1 MGLGQFGGLRLKK
14 LLLLLAFVVVVTAL
28 RDVVGYFGPMAEAFR
43 SYRDEAT
50 ASALARGKS
59 KAFGDV
65 DGHIVD
71 VSYHLETAEPIGEGE
86 VRLTVREAIQF
97 QRMSE
102 MKPFGNRR
110 VAVTRQY
117 VSMRRVDGR
126 WVVAKV
132 EADATELTE
141 LSEAVPLNE

>member
-1 MGLGQFGGLRLKK
+1 MKK
-14 LLLLLAFVVVVTAL
+14 LLLLLAFVVAITAL

-50 ASALARGKS
+50 ALALERGKTKS
-59 KAFGDV
+59 FRNI

-71 VSYHLETAEPIGEGE
+71 VAYHLETAEPVGEGE

-97 QRMSE
+97 QRVSE

-117 VSMRRVDGR
+117 VLMRRAGDQWLVSHI
-126 WVVAKV
+126 
-132 EADATELTE
+132 EEDATEITE
-141 LSEAVPLNE
+141 LNEVDLD

>member
-1 MGLGQFGGLRLKK
+1 MKK

-28 RDVVGYFGPMAEAFR
+28 RDIVGYFGPMAAAFR
-43 SYRDEAT
+43 SYSDEAT
-50 ASALARGKS
+50 AAALERGKS
-59 KAFGDV
+59 KSFRDV

-71 VSYHLETAEPIGEGE
+71 VSYHLETAEPVGDGE

-97 QRMSE
+97 QRVSE

-117 VSMRRVDGR
+117 VWMRRIDDR
-126 WVVAKV
+126 WVVSHL
-132 EADATELTE
+132 EQDATELTE
-141 LSEAVPLNE
+141 LDEVARGVP

>member
-1 MGLGQFGGLRLKK
+1 MKK

-43 SYRDEAT
+43 SYREEAT
-50 ASALARGKS
+50 VVALARGKS
-59 KAFGDV
+59 KSFRDI

-71 VSYHLETAEPIGEGE
+71 VSYHLETAEHVGDGE

-97 QRMSE
+97 QRVSE

-117 VSMRRVDGR
+117 VLMRRVDDR
-126 WVVAKV
+126 WVVSNIEEDSTAI
-132 EADATELTE
+132 TEL
-141 LSEAVPLNE
+141 NEVVVGD